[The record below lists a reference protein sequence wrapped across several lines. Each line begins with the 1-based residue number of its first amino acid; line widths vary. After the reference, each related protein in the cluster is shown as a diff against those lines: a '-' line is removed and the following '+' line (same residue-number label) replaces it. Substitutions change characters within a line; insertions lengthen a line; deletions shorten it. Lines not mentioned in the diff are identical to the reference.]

1 MIFCGKE
8 RCIPIITDGFTYVAV
23 LVFFSSLFV
32 MMEKSKEWAI
42 LRIMPS
48 VVLIYVVSMV
58 FCTLGAWDMA
68 TTKPIYRE
76 LSPVLTHGMIFTMLL
91 RCDVRKIFRIGP
103 RMLLAFFSASVT
115 IMAGIVVAF
124 LLLKD
129 QLGSSAWMALGAL
142 SGSWIGGYDNI
153 AEIQATLNIPEID
166 MSGAFIVDSINYT
179 IWVLSLLWLITFAPR
194 FNRWNKAD
202 TTKLDAVSQDLQEDD
217 AKRQENSS
225 FPHIFLILGTAFLV
239 TAIAANIG
247 PLLYIVFP
255 FFTKSIW
262 TILFIALFGIIAAF
276 SPLGRISGSS
286 EVANVMLYLLIAL
299 IASRTSLLQFGD
311 APLWVL
317 AGFIILGTHL
327 LLMLLIA
334 RIFKLDMFTLCISS
348 IANIGGAAS
357 APIVASIYS
366 GPLVPIGIVM
376 AIIGHII
383 ATPLG
388 IWLAGFLKML
398 L

>member
-1 MIFCGKE
+1 M
-8 RCIPIITDGFTYVAV
+8 
-23 LVFFSSLFV
+23 
-32 MMEKSKEWAI
+32 
-42 LRIMPS
+42 
-48 VVLIYVVSMV
+48 
-58 FCTLGAWDMA
+58 
-68 TTKPIYRE
+68 
-76 LSPVLTHGMIFTMLL
+76 
-91 RCDVRKIFRIGP
+91 
-103 RMLLAFFSASVT
+103 
-115 IMAGIVVAF
+115 
-124 LLLKD
+124 
-129 QLGSSAWMALGAL
+129 
-142 SGSWIGGYDNI
+142 
-153 AEIQATLNIPEID
+153 
-166 MSGAFIVDSINYT
+166 
-179 IWVLSLLWLITFAPR
+179 SLLWLITFAPR

-202 TTKLDAVSQDLQEDD
+202 TKKLDAVSQDLQEDD
-217 AKRQENSS
+217 AKRQEKSS

>member
-1 MIFCGKE
+1 MIFCGEE
-8 RCIPIITDGFTYVAV
+8 RCIPIITDGFTYIAV

-68 TTKPIYRE
+68 ATKPIYRE

-179 IWVLSLLWLITFAPR
+179 IWVLSLLWLITFASR

-217 AKRQENSS
+217 AKRQEKSS